1 MPGSIP
7 PTSQLDW
14 LISTTAMIVLFWS
27 RATRD
32 LLKACPGAGRGRS
45 AGASRHSIGYMQRR
59 SCHFLAARP
68 IASLGPAWG
77 LGRLR
82 AGTAGW
88 TSVANR
94 VGISSIVSRL
104 TPFGYSFNYIQGL
117 VDGASL
123 RDIADWL
130 LEREALMS
138 EARTLELEE
147 IKKDP
152 TDVHVFISYSHE
164 DFGIAQC
171 LQEEL
176 TAVNPDRVRC
186 FLDAYSIRSGEEWHS
201 KIIANLKAA
210 DWLVFLYTG
219 RERRPYD
226 FCGFEIGG
234 VRGTVFL
241 FPPLNR

>member
-1 MPGSIP
+1 MDHVRLYP
-7 PTSQLDW
+7 PRLEPARQPEAVAAGFKGNRNPRDLLTGPDRLIAPAMQQAKQPFGIRLQLLARLTLNAGENPATSQLDW
-14 LISTTAMIVLFWS
+14 LISITAMIVLFWS

-117 VDGASL
+117 LGGRPL
-123 RDIADWL
+123 R
-130 LEREALMS
+130 
-138 EARTLELEE
+138 
-147 IKKDP
+147 
-152 TDVHVFISYSHE
+152 
-164 DFGIAQC
+164 
-171 LQEEL
+171 
-176 TAVNPDRVRC
+176 
-186 FLDAYSIRSGEEWHS
+186 
-201 KIIANLKAA
+201 
-210 DWLVFLYTG
+210 
-219 RERRPYD
+219 
-226 FCGFEIGG
+226 
-234 VRGTVFL
+234 
-241 FPPLNR
+241 